1 MHSPP
6 VQAALVAWVFVACS
20 PVRSVELEPH
30 DERYE
35 TCGRRSER
43 RADGSAVAFAATVHR
58 IRDDTAVDGD
68 VRIVLIRGDGEPV
81 RAIFGSLYTS
91 PPPSAARKATYDTIH
106 RSQGGRLRPGRRH
119 PHARGRVLDRRLHES
134 RSAREATTLS
144 ACGCGRGCRCGRDY
158 RCHDR
163 LGSIGSSSCSSLSA
177 SSPPPVRASKECS
190 SPSSESARPSR
201 HGVARSLATSGF
213 SPSARCPH
221 YRTPMLC

>member
-106 RSQGGRLRPGRRH
+106 RSQEGDCVLVAGTRTPEGEFWIDGYTNLDRPGKRR
-119 PHARGRVLDRRLHES
+119 R
-134 RSAREATTLS
+134 
-144 ACGCGRGCRCGRDY
+144 
-158 RCHDR
+158 
-163 LGSIGSSSCSSLSA
+163 
-177 SSPPPVRASKECS
+177 
-190 SPSSESARPSR
+190 
-201 HGVARSLATSGF
+201 
-213 SPSARCPH
+213 
-221 YRTPMLC
+221 